1 MRVADRIK
9 PANRCSPFDAFKAL
23 WPSTLDR
30 EGRKPGT
37 QLPLSVPMFRKK
49 GNVETRVPMNAA
61 GAVSAIDLNPIPYTL
76 LGS

>member
-9 PANRCSPFDAFKAL
+9 PANRCSPFDVSKAPC
-23 WPSTLDR
+23 PSTLDR

-37 QLPLSVPMFRKK
+37 KLPLSVRMFRKE

-61 GAVSAIDLNPIPYTL
+61 GAVSAIDLNPIPYIL